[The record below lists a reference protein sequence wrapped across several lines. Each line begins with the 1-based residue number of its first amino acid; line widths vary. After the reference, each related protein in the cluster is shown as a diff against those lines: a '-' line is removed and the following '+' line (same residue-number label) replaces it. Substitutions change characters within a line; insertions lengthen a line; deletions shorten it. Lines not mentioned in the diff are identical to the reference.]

1 MGRLVVLLDK
11 DRTSEEAEG
20 EKEWG
25 KSVGLGFPPK

>member
-20 EKEWG
+20 EKEWRKNGG
-25 KSVGLGFPPK
+25 KG